1 MVPSMVFHA
10 RHPATWLVT
19 ALPPGTDEMSK
30 HSAPGGD
37 GRGAPWTSRAK
48 PYKEWEMIR
57 RPPLNAMSE
66 Q

>member
-1 MVPSMVFHA
+1 MVPPMVFHA

-37 GRGAPWTSRAK
+37 GAALPGLLVGNHTRNGR
-48 PYKEWEMIR
+48 
-57 RPPLNAMSE
+57 
-66 Q
+66 

>member
-10 RHPATWLVT
+10 HHPATKLVT

-37 GRGAPWTSRAK
+37 GAVPTGLLVRDPNN
-48 PYKEWEMIR
+48 EWEMIG